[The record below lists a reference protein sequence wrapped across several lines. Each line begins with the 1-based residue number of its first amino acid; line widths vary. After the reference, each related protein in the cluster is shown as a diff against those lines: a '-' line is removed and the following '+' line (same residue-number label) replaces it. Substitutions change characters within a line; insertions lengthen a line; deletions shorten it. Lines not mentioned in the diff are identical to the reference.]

1 MLNFLLTAA
10 PFARSLWDSTTKDL
24 AGLLF
29 VLAVFLLPLLIL
41 TAVLYLAGRL
51 VVGGRRAR
59 FSDAF
64 LIAFLG
70 TIIGTITTLFISSFL
85 LLIVI
90 QIIVWL
96 ALIKHFYETGWLGAL
111 AVAVLSLVVFIVIV
125 FILSLVFAI
134 SFVFFENQTIP
145 LFVFSLL

>member
-1 MLNFLLTAA
+1 MLNFLLTIA
-10 PFARSLWDSTTKDL
+10 PFARSLWDSITKDL

-41 TAVLYLAGRL
+41 TVVLYLAGLL

-64 LIAFLG
+64 LIALLG

-85 LLIVI
+85 LLLVI

-111 AVAVLSLVVFIVIV
+111 AVAILSIVVCIVIL

-134 SFVFFENQTIP
+134 SFVLFEK
-145 LFVFSLL
+145 LFSLMIFSLS